1 MLHHSPNDKTAK
13 KPAAHGPEFKAWGRR
28 ASQAFAHRG
37 IEVTT
42 RHSYDI
48 DYKFAWR
55 CGECA
60 TEVQRHSRSVDPRRH
75 RCGRCRGL
83 LAQIR
88 PVPRGGAG
96 GGASAA
102 ALAAAA
108 LAESGVGGVG
118 GESGNDSCG
127 NGNGNNRVK
136 TKRQPSAWQEF
147 LTREMKDLSVSQKGL
162 SFEKKMEIVSGKW
175 KVVRDAK
182 GKKDG
187 KDVSSNSSGGGG
199 GGGGNS
205 TKDITEGVKAL
216 EIEDDDAAAAAADA
230 TAITATADGEDEDD
244 NDVVI
249 ISSSG

>member
-1 MLHHSPNDKTAK
+1 M
-13 KPAAHGPEFKAWGRR
+13 
-28 ASQAFAHRG
+28 
-37 IEVTT
+37 
-42 RHSYDI
+42 
-48 DYKFAWR
+48 
-55 CGECA
+55 
-60 TEVQRHSRSVDPRRH
+60 
-75 RCGRCRGL
+75 
-83 LAQIR
+83 
-88 PVPRGGAG
+88 PRGGAG

-199 GGGGNS
+199 NS

-216 EIEDDDAAAAAADA
+216 EIEDDDAAAAAAADA

>member
-1 MLHHSPNDKTAK
+1 MLHHNPNDKTAK

-108 LAESGVGGVG
+108 LAESGVGG
-118 GESGNDSCG
+118 ESGNDSYG
-127 NGNGNNRVK
+127 GNNKAK
-136 TKRQPSAWQEF
+136 TNKRQPSAWQEF

-187 KDVSSNSSGGGG
+187 KDVSSSSSSS

-216 EIEDDDAAAAAADA
+216 EIEDDDAAVAAADA